1 MTAPAQLLRDWVSR
15 RASPEGA
22 AWFAQTLDALSR
34 APSDRALYLALGFA
48 PRRLGKADL
57 VLTPDELAAAGRA
70 RPGWDPSEW
79 SIDQAARLAF
89 LLARFD
95 GDEGAFVRLLE
106 TLFVTAD
113 VGELVCFY
121 RGLPLYPGQHLLVAR
136 AREGARSNMRPV
148 FEAVAHR
155 NPYPT
160 ERFAEAAWNQMILKA
175 LFIGSRLWPIQ
186 GLDARRNPELA
197 RMLIDYA
204 HERRAA
210 GRPVDPELWRCV
222 GPFAEGRMLDDL
234 ALALTSADPLER
246 EAAALALAESPDPQA
261 AAVLARDPTL
271 AAAVQAGHL
280 SWQRLAAQLHAR
292 EARP

>member
-1 MTAPAQLLRDWVSR
+1 LRDWVSR

-22 AWFAQTLDALSR
+22 AWFEQTLDALSR

-57 VLTPDELAAAGRA
+57 ALTPEELAAAARA
-70 RPGWDPSEW
+70 RPGWDPSDW

-95 GDEGAFVRLLE
+95 GDEEAFARLLE

-186 GLDARRNPELA
+186 GLDHRRNPELA

-246 EAAALALAESPDPQA
+246 EAAALALSESPDPQA
-261 AAVLARDPTL
+261 AAVLARDPAL
-271 AAAVQAGHL
+271 AAAVRAGRL
-280 SWQRLAAQLHAR
+280 SWQSLVAQLHAR